1 MTVSELRIGNWVAHD
16 GLPFYIRDVEDLR
29 DIERTLKHGTFT
41 PIPLTE
47 EWLLKFGFED
57 NSYARFYKYVDN
69 EFYITVSFKDYAH
82 TQLSEH
88 PVEVNDYSLPLDCKY
103 VHQLQNLYFALTG
116 EELTIT
122 EQ

>member
-16 GLPFYIRDVEDLR
+16 GFPFYIRDVEDLS

-47 EWLLKFGFED
+47 DWLRKFGFED
-57 NSYARFYKYVDN
+57 NSYAMFYKYVDN
-69 EFYITVSFKDYAH
+69 EFFITVSFKDYAH

-88 PVEVNDYSLPLDCKY
+88 PVEVNDYSLPLNCKY
-103 VHQLQNLYFALTG
+103 VHQLQNLFHALTG